1 MESPPANRSAL
12 DSGGPAVSERER
24 QYVGRGAT
32 ATGVTPAVVTDNE
45 DPEGMGRVK
54 LRIPRREGDD
64 ESDWARIAVPMAGG
78 DRGTYFLPEVGDE
91 VLVAFDASD
100 PGEPY
105 VVGALWNGEDA
116 PPAANEGSNDVRL
129 IKSRSGHEIELD
141 DASDG
146 GLRIETAGGHTVVLD
161 DGGGTVTVEDGN
173 GTNSVTFESGGLTLS
188 SSTAVSVE
196 APQIDIT
203 SDGNLTVEAGGVL
216 TLNGTLVTIN

>member
-1 MESPPANRSAL
+1 M
-12 DSGGPAVSERER
+12 SERDAEF
-24 QYVGRGAT
+24 VGRGAT

-54 LRIPRREGDD
+54 LRITRRGGDD

-91 VLVAFDASD
+91 VLVAFGASD
-100 PGEPY
+100 PGDPY
-105 VVGALWNGEDA
+105 VVGALWNGADA
-116 PPAANEGSNDVRL
+116 PPAENAGNNDVRL

-141 DASDG
+141 DAGDG

-161 DGGGTVTVEDGN
+161 DGGGTVTIEDDT

-188 SSTAVSVE
+188 SSSSVSVE
-196 APQIDIT
+196 APQIDVH
-203 SDGNLTVEAGGVL
+203 SDGNLTIEAGGVL
-216 TLNGTLVTIN
+216 TLNGSLVTIN

>member
-1 MESPPANRSAL
+1 M
-12 DSGGPAVSERER
+12 SERER
-24 QYVGRGAT
+24 QYIGRGAT

-54 LRIPRREGDD
+54 LTIPRREGDD

-105 VVGALWNGEDA
+105 VVGALWNGEDS

-129 IKSRSGHEIELD
+129 IKSRAGHEIELD

-161 DGGGTVTVEDGN
+161 DGAGSVTIEDGN